1 MPRCL
6 KSVTAAL
13 ALAAPALVFAQSAAV
28 VGAVVGTVLGAA
40 SSASQSTS
48 GTSTATSSTPLSN
61 PDTPIGRATPI
72 LKQSL
77 RGEILFGQPPEVTL
91 NGNAARLAPGA
102 RIRDLDNRLVLSG
115 NLVGQKY
122 KVNYTV
128 DTLGLLMN
136 VWILK
141 ADEAAKLW
149 PTTPTEAATWIWD
162 PVSQTWSKP

>member
-13 ALAAPALVFAQSAAV
+13 ALAAPALTFAQSA
-28 VGAVVGTVLGAA
+28 VLGASA
-40 SSASQSTS
+40 SASQSTS
-48 GTSTATSSTPLSN
+48 GTTSATPGIPLSN

-77 RGEILFGQPPEVTL
+77 RGEILFGQPPEVLL

-115 NLVGQKY
+115 NLIGQKY

-162 PVSQTWSKP
+162 PVAQTWSKP

>member
-40 SSASQSTS
+40 SSASQSS
-48 GTSTATSSTPLSN
+48 GGTSSTPLSN
-61 PDTPIGRATPI
+61 PDTPMGRAIPI
-72 LKQSL
+72 PMQSL
-77 RGEILFGQPPEVTL
+77 RGEILFGQPPEVAL
-91 NGNAARLAPGA
+91 NGKAARLAPGA

>member
-6 KSVTAAL
+6 KSVAVVMT
-13 ALAAPALVFAQSAAV
+13 LAAPVLTLAQSA
-28 VGAVVGTVLGAA
+28 VLGASA
-40 SSASQSTS
+40 SASQSTS
-48 GTSTATSSTPLSN
+48 ATPGIPLSN

-77 RGEILFGQPPEVTL
+77 RGEILFGQPPEVLL
-91 NGNAARLAPGA
+91 NGKAARLAPGA

-115 NLVGQKY
+115 NLIGQKY

-141 ADEAAKLW
+141 ADEAARLW

-162 PVSQTWSKP
+162 PVNQTWSKP

>member
-13 ALAAPALVFAQSAAV
+13 ALAAPALTFAQSA
-28 VGAVVGTVLGAA
+28 VLGASA
-40 SSASQSTS
+40 SASQSTS
-48 GTSTATSSTPLSN
+48 GTTSATSGIPLSN

-91 NGNAARLAPGA
+91 NGHAARLAPGA

-115 NLVGQKY
+115 NLIGQKY

>member
-6 KSVTAAL
+6 KSVTAVL

-48 GTSTATSSTPLSN
+48 ATPSTPLSN

-91 NGNAARLAPGA
+91 HSNAARLAPGA
-102 RIRDLDNRLVLSG
+102 PHRDLDNRLVLSG
-115 NLVGQKY
+115 NLIGQKY

-149 PTTPTEAATWIWD
+149 PTTATEAATWIWD